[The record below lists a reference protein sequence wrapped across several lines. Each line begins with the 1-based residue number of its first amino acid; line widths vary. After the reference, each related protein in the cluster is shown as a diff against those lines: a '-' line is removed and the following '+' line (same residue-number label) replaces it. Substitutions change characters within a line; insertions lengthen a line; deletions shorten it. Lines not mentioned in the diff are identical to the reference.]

1 MLDKL
6 FIAILNWSAT
16 LKINILFCPLCM
28 FSELHYLTPC
38 CKPKWKSKQ
47 QKSVGRCCISASIPT
62 FCSKILVCRI
72 PFPWVIQFIT
82 NDSAPAIILR
92 QWGRIRVSF
101 DLTLWITD
109 LESHTPKA
117 TGAWAVLQE
126 EVYWF
131 NILNKT
137 LRRKDYCK
145 RSADYPA
152 GSWRASEIKY
162 TVQTPEETGLVVG
175 IVPLHWDCFFALR
188 LCHIMAAIQA
198 NGRRYVNS
206 MFTWICIWALL
217 LISFILCLR
226 KSKRFCLYLVV
237 SPGRIIL
244 QIHINFS
251 LTVS

>member
-16 LKINILFCPLCM
+16 LKINILFCPLRM

-92 QWGRIRVSF
+92 QRGMIRVSF

-131 NILNKT
+131 SILNKT

-152 GSWRASEIKY
+152 GSWHASCFWNKVHSAN
-162 TVQTPEETGLVVG
+162 TWGDRSWG
-175 IVPLHWDCFFALR
+175 WDCASALGLF
-188 LCHIMAAIQA
+188 LCIEIVSHHGSNPSKWKEVCEQHVYMDLHLSTA
-198 NGRRYVNS
+198 VD
-206 MFTWICIWALL
+206 
-217 LISFILCLR
+217 FIHFMPKKKQEVL
-226 KSKRFCLYLVV
+226 FIF
-237 SPGRIIL
+237 GG
-244 QIHINFS
+244 
-251 LTVS
+251 